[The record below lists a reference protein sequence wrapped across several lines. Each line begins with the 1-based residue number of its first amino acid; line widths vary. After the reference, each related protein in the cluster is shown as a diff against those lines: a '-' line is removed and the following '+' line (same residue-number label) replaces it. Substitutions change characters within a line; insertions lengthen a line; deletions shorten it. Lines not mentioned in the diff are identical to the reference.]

1 MNNVKGRVRFSGRK
15 AGQRQSMLRQIFVFN
30 GKESDSRHFPQL
42 LPNSEFIG
50 LKNKIYTCR
59 WNAKVISRNEVS

>member
-1 MNNVKGRVRFSGRK
+1 
-15 AGQRQSMLRQIFVFN
+15 MLRQIFFFN

-42 LPNSEFIG
+42 LPNSEFEFIG

-59 WNAKVISRNEVS
+59 WNAKVISRNDVS